1 MTGGVT
7 GRMIRPVTPP
17 RPIRAAAGGG
27 QHAPVPDQHH
37 PGDPE
42 PVLDLGHLAGHGH
55 GVPGVAGKDLD
66 GGRDAFGGGQQAVDD
81 LQPAPHPVLRVAD
94 GALRAGPALERGAG
108 HVIQDQG
115 AAARCR
121 AAGASSIFCC
131 RACSQSIAAYRSSS
145 SHEPSPRT
153 SPREL
158 AAVWPRSPR
167 AMASLESGLVTCATA
182 IATTRSRCRDAT
194 HPPGTRRSTET
205 AQRRTPR
212 SNPDVTSR
220 DHELRP
226 SRPPGCGCGRQPL
239 PIRSMAAAA

>member
-1 MTGGVT
+1 MPRSPTSTTRVIPNRSLTLVTWLATVMGSPVSPAKTSMATGMPS
-7 GRMIRPVTPP
+7 R
-17 RPIRAAAGGG
+17 
-27 QHAPVPDQHH
+27 
-37 PGDPE
+37 
-42 PVLDLGHLAGHGH
+42 
-55 GVPGVAGKDLD
+55 
-66 GGRDAFGGGQQAVDD
+66 GQQAVDD